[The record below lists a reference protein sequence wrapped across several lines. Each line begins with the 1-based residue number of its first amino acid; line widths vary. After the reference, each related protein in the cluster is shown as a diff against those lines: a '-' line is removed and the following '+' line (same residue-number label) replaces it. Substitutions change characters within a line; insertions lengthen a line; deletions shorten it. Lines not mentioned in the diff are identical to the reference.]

1 MAKRAKIKK
10 VYSRR
15 ARTGIAAAPT
25 NNFNHFNDYL
35 RLEVDK
41 KELSQVIKDYIRK
54 NLKKADAQVAL
65 KAPEWAFTALPYLS
79 ATISWKNLGNPFPSH
94 WKGEE
99 VIKKRI
105 AEILEKG
112 RKKAEVKEEEPSDIP
127 KRTIADI
134 VKERTSDFIAGIEEK
149 IDAFPEVTGLSVYDE
164 LKKIDA
170 PNNTAKGVYE
180 FYLPQLKEMQELI
193 TKKPEDLVEA
203 YRHMTAREKK
213 AYMKFLEDIVTDAE
227 RYMASKKAQRKTRTP
242 KVKTADKQVA
252 RLTYLKE
259 SKEHKLVSINPTNV
273 VGANRIYLFNVKSR
287 LITELVCRLAQ
298 GFEVNGTT
306 IKGIDEDIS
315 RNIRLRKPEEFLP
328 LALKKTPNQINKEWG
343 KLTTK
348 SGKANGR
355 INKDTIIL
363 RALDR

>member
-41 KELSQVIKDYIRK
+41 KELIQVIKDYIRK
-54 NLKKADAQVAL
+54 NLNKADAQMAL
-65 KAPEWAFTALPYLS
+65 KAPEWAFAALPYLS
-79 ATISWKNLGNPFPSH
+79 ATIAWKNLGNPFPSQ

-112 RKKAEVKEEEPSDIP
+112 RKKAEIKEEEIDDIP

-180 FYLPQLKEMQELI
+180 FYLPQLKEIQELI
-193 TKKPEDLVEA
+193 TKKP
-203 YRHMTAREKK
+203 
-213 AYMKFLEDIVTDAE
+213 
-227 RYMASKKAQRKTRTP
+227 
-242 KVKTADKQVA
+242 
-252 RLTYLKE
+252 
-259 SKEHKLVSINPTNV
+259 
-273 VGANRIYLFNVKSR
+273 
-287 LITELVCRLAQ
+287 
-298 GFEVNGTT
+298 
-306 IKGIDEDIS
+306 
-315 RNIRLRKPEEFLP
+315 
-328 LALKKTPNQINKEWG
+328 
-343 KLTTK
+343 
-348 SGKANGR
+348 
-355 INKDTIIL
+355 
-363 RALDR
+363 

>member
-1 MAKRAKIKK
+1 MAKRAKTKK

-25 NNFNHFNDYL
+25 NDFRHFNDYL

-41 KELSQVIKDYIRK
+41 KELSQVIKAYIRK
-54 NLKKADAQVAL
+54 NLKKVDIQLAL
-65 KAPEWAFTALPYLS
+65 KAPEWAFTSVPYLS
-79 ATISWKNLGNPFPSH
+79 ATIAWKNLGNPFPEY
-94 WKGEE
+94 WNGEE
-99 VIKKRI
+99 VIRKRI
-105 AEILEKG
+105 AEIVEKG
-112 RKKAEVKEEEPSDIP
+112 KIKAEQKEEVEEETP
-127 KRTIADI
+127 KKTIADI
-134 VKERTSDFIAGIEEK
+134 IKERTSDFIGEIEEK
-149 IDAFPEVTGLSVYDE
+149 VDAFPDVSNLSVYDE

-170 PNNTAKGVYE
+170 PNNTAKAVYDY
-180 FYLPQLKEMQELI
+180 YLPQLKEMQELI
-193 TKKPEDLVEA
+193 NDKPSDLVEA
-203 YRHMTAREKK
+203 YNHMSAREKK
-213 AYMKFLEDIVTDAE
+213 SYMKFLEDIIVDAE

-242 KVKTADKQVA
+242 KVKTADKQVT

-259 SKEHKLVSINPTNV
+259 SKEHKLVSINPTSI

-287 LITELVCRLAQ
+287 IITELVCRLSQ

-315 RNIRLRKPEEFLP
+315 RNIRLRKPDEFLP
-328 LALKKTPNQINKEWG
+328 LVLKKTPNQINKEWG

-348 SGKANGR
+348 PGNANGR
-355 INKDTIIL
+355 VNKDTIIL